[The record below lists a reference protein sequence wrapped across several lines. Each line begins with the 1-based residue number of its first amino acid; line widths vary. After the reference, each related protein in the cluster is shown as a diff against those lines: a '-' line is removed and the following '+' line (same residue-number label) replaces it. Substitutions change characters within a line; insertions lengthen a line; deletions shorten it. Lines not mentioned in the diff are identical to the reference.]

1 MRWGD
6 FRVLGDLIEY
16 VGDRSEIFL
25 SKGAVEGVSIG
36 VTEDGWI
43 CVWVLFRAA
52 NNVLEL
58 LVLLF
63 GVFGPRGICLLM
75 GFRLTRLIAAL
86 RRRAPRRPGPSPR
99 RRGDN
104 KGERYPVL
112 RGCSLMTVWTRLCL
126 CSSC

>member
-99 RRGDN
+99 RRGGAARGDAS
-104 KGERYPVL
+104 RRPV
-112 RGCSLMTVWTRLCL
+112 RPR
-126 CSSC
+126 